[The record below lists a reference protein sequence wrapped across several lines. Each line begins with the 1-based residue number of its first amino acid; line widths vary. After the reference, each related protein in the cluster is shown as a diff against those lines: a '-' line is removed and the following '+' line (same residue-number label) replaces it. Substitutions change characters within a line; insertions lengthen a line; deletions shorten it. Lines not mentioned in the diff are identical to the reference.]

1 MLKNGLERGRL
12 ETCKRR
18 GRERDNVPVYHSGS
32 VHRLNTGA
40 RLLGF
45 KSRSY
50 TCMLCYLPPL
60 HLSFLI
66 CKIKIRIS
74 APFLEGILEETMYKH
89 IHWALKDVQDT
100 AAPISIIGYY
110 CCHYLLNYFSLV
122 KELIRSRLS
131 LNHS

>member
-1 MLKNGLERGRL
+1 
-12 ETCKRR
+12 
-18 GRERDNVPVYHSGS
+18 
-32 VHRLNTGA
+32 
-40 RLLGF
+40 
-45 KSRSY
+45 
-50 TCMLCYLPPL
+50 MLCYLPPL

-100 AAPISIIGYY
+100 AALISIIGYY